1 MKSDFRSES
10 FEKRL
15 ISTIHLVYKVMIGYP
30 LKNEENYT
38 RKALEQRDKETKV
51 KI

>member
-10 FEKRL
+10 FKKRL
-15 ISTIHLVYKVMIGYP
+15 STIYLVCKVMIGYP

-38 RKALEQRDKETKV
+38 RKALEQRDKETQV

>member
-10 FEKRL
+10 FKKRL
-15 ISTIHLVYKVMIGYP
+15 STIHLVCKVMIGYP

-38 RKALEQRDKETKV
+38 RKALEQRDKETQI

>member
-1 MKSDFRSES
+1 MKSDFRFES
-10 FEKRL
+10 LKKRL
-15 ISTIHLVYKVMIGYP
+15 STINLVCEVMIGYP

-38 RKALEQRDKETKV
+38 RKALEQRDKETQV

>member
-10 FEKRL
+10 FKKRL
-15 ISTIHLVYKVMIGYP
+15 STIHLVYKVMIGYP
-30 LKNEENYT
+30 LKNEENYM
-38 RKALEQRDKETKV
+38 RKALEQTVKETQV

>member
-10 FEKRL
+10 FKKRL
-15 ISTIHLVYKVMIGYP
+15 STIHLVYKVMIGYP
-30 LKNEENYT
+30 LKNKEHYT
-38 RKALEQRDKETKV
+38 RKALEQRDKETRI